1 MDTVERIT
9 TGPRTLPGGAPA
21 ARFTA
26 SVLVHEPGRLLVTT
40 TTLGP
45 GEDPY
50 LDDPGGDAAPVFPP
64 ACALEAVAQG
74 WAALTGHDGPPV
86 IEAVEF
92 GQPLVVPRDRVV
104 ELRLTA
110 VAGAHPST
118 ATVTLRSAYLGD
130 EVERVRARLRHRGAG
145 GVRDRMPVVWHPA
158 ATVPV
163 PTALPV
169 PPARHPEQP
178 PLAIN
183 TAREVYDTLVRRD
196 RRLHRLLRYREITT
210 SGCVAELAGASAMWW
225 FGAAPPE
232 PLILGDPGLRDAL
245 LHAVQAWAPDAV
257 LQPLGVDRIWL
268 AGAGP
273 YEQVTLY
280 ALRRERDG
288 DVHRFDLE
296 AVAGGRVV
304 ERWTGLRLRL
314 VPAGRPPGPWPA
326 QVFGPYL
333 HRRLRELA
341 GFDAAAV
348 LEPGLRRERRREH
361 TALAVSR
368 LLGARTTVRYRPDG
382 RPELGGG
389 RCVSAAHGGAYTM
402 AVVSGTPVGCD
413 LEPVARREH
422 AEWRRLLGGHLA
434 LADLIAA
441 ETGEPLSTAA
451 TRVWSALES
460 LHKVGVTAV
469 TPLTYA
475 RHTPDRWVLLTAG
488 RWRVAT
494 CVVALRGAPAELSVA
509 VASAG

>member
-1 MDTVERIT
+1 MERIT
-9 TGPRTLPGGAPA
+9 TGPRTLPGGALA
-21 ARFTA
+21 ARFTN
-26 SVLVHEPGRLLVTT
+26 SVLVHEPDRLLVTT

-50 LDDPGGDAAPVFPP
+50 LGDPGGDAALAFPA

-74 WAALTGHDGPPV
+74 WAALSGHDGPPV

-92 GQPLVVPRDRVV
+92 GQPLVVPRDRAV

-110 VAGAHPST
+110 VAGPQPRT
-118 ATVTLRSAYLGD
+118 ATVTLRSVYLGN
-130 EVERVRARLRHRGAG
+130 EVEHVRARLRHRGVG
-145 GVRDRMPVVWHPA
+145 GLRDRVPVVRHPA

-169 PPARHPEQP
+169 PPARRPEQSP
-178 PLAIN
+178 PALSPAG
-183 TAREVYDTLVRRD
+183 EVYDAPVRRD
-196 RRLHRLLRYREITT
+196 RRLHRLLRYREITA
-210 SGCVAELAGASAMWW
+210 SGCVAELAGASATWW

-232 PLILGDPGLRDAL
+232 PLVLGDPGLRDAL
-245 LHAVQAWAPDAV
+245 LHAVQAWAPDTV

-273 YEQVTLY
+273 YEQVTVY
-280 ALRRERDG
+280 AVHRDRDG

-296 AVAGGRVV
+296 AMADGRVV

-314 VPAGRPPGPWPA
+314 VSGGRPPGPWPA

-333 HRRLRELA
+333 HRRLSELA
-341 GFDAAAV
+341 GIDVAAV

-361 TALAVSR
+361 TALAVAR
-368 LLGARTTVRYRPDG
+368 LLGAHTTVRYRPDG

-389 RCVSAAHGGAYTM
+389 RCVSAAHGGANTL
-402 AVVSGTPVGCD
+402 AVVSGRPVGCD
-413 LEPVARREH
+413 LEPVARRER

-469 TPLTYA
+469 TPLTYT

-494 CVVALRGAPAELSVA
+494 CVVGLRGVPEELSVA
-509 VASAG
+509 VAAAG